1 MAEYCSLEDAFRDW
15 VSPVPTGRETA
26 PAIVGCSDD
35 KAARAQR
42 RAERRLAKR
51 CKGPQAKYIAS
62 GEASYYAGSPATS
75 KYIETQI
82 QPSGT
87 DPDRLTPRME
97 LVEAMMNRGEDYLES
112 PTPNEAKAQAT
123 RATLEVVPS
132 QTNLSVTKV
141 PSFFGANLEENY
153 SPFNPNDEDGDETD
167 FMSAFKQLA
176 SDKPTAGGS
185 LPIPSVSQFWKPGY
199 QDNQV
204 NLPAGLSSSSQ
215 FWKPGY
221 GDSSLAGMGQMLG
234 GIQDAGAGTAFYKA
248 LPAPGGTY
256 ASRMSADDGAS
267 RAEPAKEDAIQRRL
281 QSIYQRLDEL
291 EVGQKHEN
299 AQSETVLFVLSGVF
313 VLFALDLVT
322 KLGR

>member
-15 VSPVPTGRETA
+15 TSPVPTGRETA
-26 PAIVGCSDD
+26 PAINGCTDD

-51 CKGPQAKYIAS
+51 CKGPQAKYI
-62 GEASYYAGSPATS
+62 
-75 KYIETQI
+75 ETQI
-82 QPSGT
+82 QPT

-112 PTPNEAKAQAT
+112 PTPTEAKAQAM
-123 RATLEVVPS
+123 RSSLEVVPS

-153 SPFNPNDEDGDETD
+153 APFRPNDEDGDETD

-176 SDKPTAGGS
+176 SDKPTAGGT
-185 LPIPSVSQFWKPGY
+185 LPIPSVSQFWKPDYSNMMG
-199 QDNQV
+199 V
-204 NLPAGLSSSSQ
+204 GPA
-215 FWKPGY
+215 
-221 GDSSLAGMGQMLG
+221 AN
-234 GIQDAGAGTAFYKA
+234 DAGANTAFYKA

-256 ASRMSADDGAS
+256 ASRMTVEDGAS
-267 RAEPAKEDAIQRRL
+267 QAEPAKEDAIQRRL
-281 QSIYQRLDEL
+281 QSIYRRLDEL

-299 AQSETVLFVLSGVF
+299 AHSETVLFVLSGVF
-313 VLFALDLVT
+313 VLFALDLVS
-322 KLGR
+322 KL

>member
-15 VSPVPTGRETA
+15 TSPVPTGRETA
-26 PAIVGCSDD
+26 LAINGCTDD

-42 RAERRLAKR
+42 RAERRQAKR
-51 CKGPQAKYIAS
+51 CKGPQAKYI
-62 GEASYYAGSPATS
+62 
-75 KYIETQI
+75 ETQI
-82 QPSGT
+82 QPSGQ
-87 DPDRLTPRME
+87 DPDRHTPRME

-112 PTPNEAKAQAT
+112 PTPTEAKSQAN
-123 RATLEVVPS
+123 RAILEVQPS

-153 SPFNPNDEDGDETD
+153 APFRPNDDDGDETD
-167 FMSAFKQLA
+167 FMSAFKELA
-176 SDKPTAGGS
+176 SGKPTAGSS
-185 LPIPSVSQFWKPGY
+185 LPIPSVSNFWKPGY
-199 QDNQV
+199 N
-204 NLPAGLSSSSQ
+204 
-215 FWKPGY
+215 
-221 GDSSLAGMGQMLG
+221 DSSLPGMGQMLG

-256 ASRMSADDGAS
+256 DSRMSSDDGASSS
-267 RAEPAKEDAIQRRL
+267 RAEPAKEDAMQRRL

-291 EVGQKHEN
+291 EVGQNHEN

-313 VLFALDLVT
+313 VLFALDLVS

>member
-15 VSPVPTGRETA
+15 TSPVPTGRETA

-51 CKGPQAKYIAS
+51 CKGPQAR
-62 GEASYYAGSPATS
+62 
-75 KYIETQI
+75 YIETQI
-82 QPSGT
+82 QPSGQ

-97 LVEAMMNRGEDYLES
+97 LVEAMMNRGEDYLEA
-112 PTPNEAKAQAT
+112 PTPSEAKAQAT

-132 QTNLSVTKV
+132 QTNISVTKV

-153 SPFNPNDEDGDETD
+153 SPFNPNDNDGDETD
-167 FMSAFKQLA
+167 FMSAFKQIA

-185 LPIPSVSQFWKPGY
+185 LPIPSISQFWKPDY
-199 QDNQV
+199 S
-204 NLPAGLSSSSQ
+204 NLLGTGPALH
-215 FWKPGY
+215 
-221 GDSSLAGMGQMLG
+221 
-234 GIQDAGAGTAFYKA
+234 DAGANTAFYKA

-281 QSIYQRLDEL
+281 HSIYQRLDEL

-313 VLFALDLVT
+313 VLFALDLVS

>member
-15 VSPVPTGRETA
+15 TSPVPTGRETA
-26 PAIVGCSDD
+26 PAINGCTDD

-51 CKGPQAKYIAS
+51 CKGPQAKYI
-62 GEASYYAGSPATS
+62 
-75 KYIETQI
+75 ETQI
-82 QPSGT
+82 QPSDQ
-87 DPDRLTPRME
+87 DPDRHTPRME

-112 PTPNEAKAQAT
+112 PTPTEAKSQAN
-123 RATLEVVPS
+123 RAILEVQPS

-153 SPFNPNDEDGDETD
+153 APFRPNDEDGDETD

-185 LPIPSVSQFWKPGY
+185 LPIPSVSNFWKPGY

-204 NLPAGLSSSSQ
+204 NLPAGLSSSTQ
-215 FWKPGY
+215 FWKPSY
-221 GDSSLAGMGQMLG
+221 NDSPLPGMGQMLG
-234 GIQDAGAGTAFYKA
+234 YSEDAGTGTAFYKA

-256 ASRMSADDGAS
+256 ASRMSSDDGAS
-267 RAEPAKEDAIQRRL
+267 SHAQPAKEDAIQRRL
-281 QSIYQRLDEL
+281 QSIYHRLDEL

-313 VLFALDLVT
+313 VLFALDLVS

>member
-26 PAIVGCSDD
+26 PAIVGCADD

-51 CKGPQAKYIAS
+51 CKGPQAKYI
-62 GEASYYAGSPATS
+62 
-75 KYIETQI
+75 ETQI
-82 QPSGT
+82 GT

-112 PTPNEAKAQAT
+112 PTPSEAKAQAT
-123 RATLEVVPS
+123 RATLEVQPS

-153 SPFNPNDEDGDETD
+153 SPFNPNDEDGDDTD

-185 LPIPSVSQFWKPGY
+185 LPIPSVSNFWKPGY
-199 QDNQV
+199 QDSQV
-204 NLPAGLSSSSQ
+204 NLPAGLSSSNQ

-221 GDSSLAGMGQMLG
+221 SDTPLPGMGQMLG

-256 ASRMSADDGAS
+256 ASRMSSDDGAS

-313 VLFALDLVT
+313 VLFALDLVS
-322 KLGR
+322 KL

>member
-15 VSPVPTGRETA
+15 TSPVPTGRETA
-26 PAIVGCSDD
+26 LAIGGCTDD

-51 CKGPQAKYIAS
+51 CKGPQAKYI
-62 GEASYYAGSPATS
+62 
-75 KYIETQI
+75 ETQI
-82 QPSGT
+82 QPSGQ

-97 LVEAMMNRGEDYLES
+97 LVEAMINRGEDYAEA
-112 PTPNEAKAQAT
+112 PTPDEAKAQAT
-123 RATLEVVPS
+123 RATLEISPS
-132 QTNLSVTKV
+132 QSSVSLGKV

-153 SPFNPNDEDGDETD
+153 SPFRPNDEDGDETD

-204 NLPAGLSSSSQ
+204 RLPAGLSASTQ
-215 FWKPGY
+215 FWKPDY
-221 GDSSLAGMGQMLG
+221 SSMLG
-234 GIQDAGAGTAFYKA
+234 VGPAANDAGANTAFYKA
-248 LPAPGGTY
+248 LPAPGGTWMLGTGPPSTY
-256 ASRMSADDGAS
+256 ASRMSVDDGAS
-267 RAEPAKEDAIQRRL
+267 QAEPAKEDAIQRRL
-281 QSIYQRLDEL
+281 QSIYHRLDEL

-299 AQSETVLFVLSGVF
+299 AHSETVLFVLSGVF
-313 VLFALDLVT
+313 VLFALDLVS
-322 KLGR
+322 KLSR

>member
-15 VSPVPTGRETA
+15 TSPVPTGRETA

-51 CKGPQAKYIAS
+51 CKGPQAR
-62 GEASYYAGSPATS
+62 
-75 KYIETQI
+75 YIETQI
-82 QPSGT
+82 QPSSQ

-97 LVEAMMNRGEDYLES
+97 LVEAMMNRGEDYLEA
-112 PTPNEAKAQAT
+112 PTPSEAKAQAT

-132 QTNLSVTKV
+132 QTNISVTKV

-153 SPFNPNDEDGDETD
+153 SPFNPNDNDGDETD
-167 FMSAFKQLA
+167 FMSAFKQIA

-185 LPIPSVSQFWKPGY
+185 LLIPSISQFWKPDY
-199 QDNQV
+199 S
-204 NLPAGLSSSSQ
+204 NLLGTGPAL
-215 FWKPGY
+215 Y
-221 GDSSLAGMGQMLG
+221 
-234 GIQDAGAGTAFYKA
+234 DAGANTAFYKA

-256 ASRMSADDGAS
+256 ASRMATDDDSEAK
-267 RAEPAKEDAIQRRL
+267 PAKEDAIQRRL
-281 QSIYQRLDEL
+281 HSIYQRLDEL

-313 VLFALDLVT
+313 VLFALDLVS